1 MMDVRDALRELR
13 RRLQMTQQDLA
24 VHLGKAVVTAARW
37 ETSRP
42 PRGGEL
48 ATLMKL
54 AVQHGWPDLA
64 GVFAHWLGEDLEMRG
79 ERLPRTI
86 EENTVADL
94 LFTTMRNRHL
104 PEVQAAYDQALRAL
118 LSGLEA
124 VGRALRDEQKVLGID
139 DYGFQILESEARGL
153 AEELRREAG
162 QKRSGEGA

>member
-13 RRLQMTQQDLA
+13 RRLKMTQQDLA

-48 ATLMKL
+48 ATLMTL

-64 GVFAHWLGEDLEMRG
+64 GVFAYWLGEDLEMRG

-104 PEVQAAYDQALRAL
+104 PEVQAAYNQALRAL

-124 VGRALRDEQKVLGID
+124 VGRALRDEQKVCGID
-139 DYGFQILESEARGL
+139 DYGYQILESEARGL
-153 AEELRREAG
+153 AEELARETG
-162 QKRSGEGA
+162 KQEEGA

>member
-24 VHLGKAVVTAARW
+24 VHLGKAVVTVARW
-37 ETSRP
+37 ETTRP

-48 ATLMKL
+48 STLMKL

-86 EENTVADL
+86 EENAVADL
-94 LFTTMRNRHL
+94 LFTAMRNRHL
-104 PEVQAAYDQALRAL
+104 PEVRASYHQALQAL

-124 VGRALRDEQKVLGID
+124 VGRSLRVGEKVRGID

-153 AEELRREAG
+153 AEELARETG
-162 QKRSGEGA
+162 KQEEGA